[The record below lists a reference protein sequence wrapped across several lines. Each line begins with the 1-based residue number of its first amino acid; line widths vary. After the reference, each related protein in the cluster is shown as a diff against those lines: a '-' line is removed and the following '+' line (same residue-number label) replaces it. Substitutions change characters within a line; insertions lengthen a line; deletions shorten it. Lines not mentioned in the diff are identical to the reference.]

1 MSCSCE
7 SQYESGCQG
16 GKNYTTT
23 HIQVHVCACVC
34 DREGNVAVFGISNDR
49 EVADTGNSQTAIR
62 RYDIVV
68 VVQSHGIHYG
78 FNPSYF

>member
-1 MSCSCE
+1 M
-7 SQYESGCQG
+7 
-16 GKNYTTT
+16 
-23 HIQVHVCACVC
+23 C

-49 EVADTGNSQTAIR
+49 DVADTGNSQTAIR

-68 VVQSHGIHYG
+68 VMQSHGIHYG